1 MTHDLWNWVVP
12 ALVIA
17 LIFFLTAKA
26 IIGSYFGA
34 KEGFVERMM
43 TKLKGANNGKR
54 P

>member
-1 MTHDLWNWVVP
+1 MHDLWNWVVP
-12 ALVIA
+12 TTVIA
-17 LIFFLTAKA
+17 LILYLTAKA

-34 KEGFVERMM
+34 KEGFIDRMV

>member
-1 MTHDLWNWVVP
+1 MHNLWDYI
-12 ALVIA
+12 LLTGIIA
-17 LIFFLTAKA
+17 LICFVTAKA